1 MKSALLDIATPPAT
15 ATQLRLKASPLA
27 GPGVLLLTFS
37 RTPIYVTAQAR
48 QLLSE
53 INGEGYEH
61 PHDDLVLPLDVL
73 ELCATLD
80 AKLLQPRQDHAP
92 NQLTVER
99 RIPCHA
105 STILLRAFSLPPQ
118 HTLHNSQTL
127 ILLERIDSPAAPIAR
142 RESSNYLLTVRQ
154 LSIVDGITRGLTN
167 KQLADELGISI
178 HTVKE
183 YLRQVM
189 MKLNASSRTAIV
201 SRMAG
206 MLPSP
211 PTATEA
217 SHPRKRPQSSLAP
230 QIA

>member
-1 MKSALLDIATPPAT
+1 MKPALLDIATPPAT
-15 ATQLRLKASPLA
+15 ATHPRLEASPLA

-48 QLLSE
+48 QLLRE
-53 INGEGYEH
+53 INGQSNEH

-73 ELCATLD
+73 ELCATLET
-80 AKLLQPRQDHAP
+80 KLLQPRQDHEP
-92 NQLTVER
+92 NQLAVER
-99 RIPCHA
+99 RISCHP
-105 STILLRAFSLPPQ
+105 STMLLRAFSLPPQ
-118 HTLHNSQTL
+118 HTVHGSQIL
-127 ILLERIDSPAAPIAR
+127 ILLERIDSPAAPIPR

-154 LSIVDGITRGLTN
+154 LSIVNGITRGLTN

-211 PTATEA
+211 PTPTQA
-217 SHPRKRPQSSLAP
+217 SRPRKRRQSSLAP
-230 QIA
+230 QVA